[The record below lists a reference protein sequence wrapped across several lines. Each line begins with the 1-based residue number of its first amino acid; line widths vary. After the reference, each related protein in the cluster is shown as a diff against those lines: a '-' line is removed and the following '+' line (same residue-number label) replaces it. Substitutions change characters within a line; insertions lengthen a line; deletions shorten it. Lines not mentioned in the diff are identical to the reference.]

1 MSKIIFNFGNK
12 TIEKDMNDIKSEKD
26 VKNAFSEVMKKE
38 NIMQKVRDESYL
50 IKMFDDFR
58 LGYINKFEVYPYAL
72 KLIKQKRITLKRVK
86 EIAYLT
92 CKIPPNVV
100 DDRIKYMKILDNQL

>member
-12 TIEKDMNDIKSEKD
+12 TIEKDMNDFKSKKD

-50 IKMFDDFR
+50 IKLFDNFR
-58 LGYINKFEVYPYAL
+58 LGNIDKWDLYPYAA
-72 KLIKQKRITLKRVK
+72 KLIKEKRITLKRVK
-86 EIAYLT
+86 QIAWMT

-100 DDRIKYMKILDNQL
+100 DDRIEYMKILDNQL